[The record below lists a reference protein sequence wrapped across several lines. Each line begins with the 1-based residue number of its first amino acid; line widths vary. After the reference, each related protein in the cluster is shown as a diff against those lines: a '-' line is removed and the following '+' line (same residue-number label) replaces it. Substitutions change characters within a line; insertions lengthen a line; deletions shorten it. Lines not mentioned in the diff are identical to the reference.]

1 MQSRQRRFTLIE
13 LLVVIAIIAILAA
26 MLLPALSKAREKA
39 RAISCTNNLKQLGI
53 CLALYQSD
61 YDDYVAPP
69 IDNSRAR
76 APHLYTQRYHWDY
89 VLGKSYLN
97 YPFTGSGWP
106 TGNWKL
112 FQCPADSRSTTL
124 RRSYAIPYA
133 WINMSDG
140 ASVPRAISIKQPA
153 SAILLAENNASGTRL
168 DVADNTKSKEATCCY
183 SSASGEAVFWSS
195 DDFGTNHNLRSHMLC
210 LDGHADAFRII
221 RKVGYAN
228 TNTAETE
235 LYTSRI
241 Q

>member
-1 MQSRQRRFTLIE
+1 MKSSQRRFTLIE

-76 APHLYTQRYHWDY
+76 APHLYTHLYHWDY
-89 VLGKSYLN
+89 ALGKSYLN
-97 YPFTGSGWP
+97 YSVFDSGWP

-112 FQCPADSRSTTL
+112 FQCPADSRSSTL

-140 ASVPRAISIKQPA
+140 ASVPRTISIKQPA

-168 DVADNTKSKEATCCY
+168 DVADNTKSKEAACGVSGST
-183 SSASGEAVFWSS
+183 GEAVFWSS
-195 DDFGTNHNLRSHMLC
+195 DDYGTNHNLRCHMLC

>member
-76 APHLYTQRYHWDY
+76 APHLYTHLYHWDY
-89 VLGKSYLN
+89 ALGKSYLN
-97 YPFTGSGWP
+97 YSVFDSGWP

-112 FQCPADSRSTTL
+112 FQCPADSRSSTL

-168 DVADNTKSKEATCCY
+168 DVADNTKSKEAACGVSGST
-183 SSASGEAVFWSS
+183 GEAVFWSS
-195 DDFGTNHNLRSHMLC
+195 DDFGTNHNLRCHMLC

>member
-1 MQSRQRRFTLIE
+1 MKGTQRSFTLIE

-76 APHLYTQRYHWDY
+76 APHLYTPLYHWDY

-106 TGNWKL
+106 TGTWKL
-112 FQCPADSRSTTL
+112 FQCPADSRSSTL

-153 SAILLAENNASGTRL
+153 SAILLAENNACGTRL
-168 DVADNTKSKEATCCY
+168 GLDNTKSKEATCCY
-183 SSASGEAVFWSS
+183 SSDKGEAIFWSS
-195 DDFGTNHNLRSHMLC
+195 DDFGTNHNLRCHMLC